1 MGKPDKHSD
10 DSGRTREAQGAAEA
24 RETGERGGGR
34 RAARGASREGGA
46 PPPWRTGR
54 DREQDAWQPAPD
66 GRAERGG
73 EDGPGA

>member
-10 DSGRTREAQGAAEA
+10 DSGRPGEARGTREA
-24 RETGERGGGR
+24 GGGR
-34 RAARGASREGGA
+34 RAVRGASREGGA

-66 GRAERGG
+66 SRAERGG

>member
-10 DSGRTREAQGAAEA
+10 VSGRTGGTGR
-24 RETGERGGGR
+24 TGERGGGR
-34 RAARGASREGGA
+34 RAVRGASREGGA

-54 DREQDAWQPAPD
+54 DREQDAWRPAPD
-66 GRAERGG
+66 SRAEHGG